1 MVVCGKDTKWKELLK
16 SFDIYINCINS
27 TNNNYEY
34 KCFKKKLDTPYY
46 KHIYTKC
53 GKDYHQKYNDS
64 NNNKTYINCFEH
76 PKGYYLD
83 INDSLFKQCFLS
95 CDKCDKEGNQTH
107 HNCLE
112 CKSNFQFEINY
123 DNYKNCYNTSIK
135 EELSTIANIEN
146 ELSTKNEFST
156 NNYNYYYNYSD
167 NITNISEKT
176 YQINIKEK
184 YINDFIENKTN
195 EEDISKNIIGDIT
208 SGALNEE
215 MKKMT

>member
-53 GKDYHQKYNDS
+53 GKDY
-64 NNNKTYINCFEH
+64 
-76 PKGYYLD
+76 

-135 EELSTIANIEN
+135 EELSTFANIE
-146 ELSTKNEFST
+146 NEFST

-184 YINDFIENKTN
+184 YINDFIENK
-195 EEDISKNIIGDIT
+195 
-208 SGALNEE
+208 L
-215 MKKMT
+215 MKKT

>member
-1 MVVCGKDTKWKELLK
+1 VVVCGKDTKWKELLK

-135 EELSTIANIEN
+135 EELSTFANIE
-146 ELSTKNEFST
+146 NEFST
-156 NNYNYYYNYSD
+156 NNDNYYYNYSD